1 MTEPVP
7 LLDVS
12 DLTVE
17 FSTRRGIVRAV
28 QHVNVK
34 IAKGETVG
42 IVGESGSGKSV
53 TSYAVM
59 RILDRAGRIAEG
71 AVHFTGLD
79 ICAASEDQ
87 MRSLRGREMSM
98 IFQNPRAALN
108 PIRKVGHQIE
118 DVLDQHSQA
127 DSSALTDKAI
137 EILDQVRIAR
147 PRERYHAYPFELSG
161 GMCQRVVIALALA
174 CRPQLLIADEPTTG
188 LDVTTQKTVMDLI
201 VELTKKRGMSTILIT
216 HDLGLAATY
225 CDRVAVMEKGHVVES
240 APSRQI
246 FTAPSHAYTRKLMR
260 ATPRPGA
267 SLRDLLPEDD
277 PAAVGGNLQP
287 QARSAPSPLVG
298 EGWEGGSSLLH
309 EQCPPTATPTPNP
322 SPQGGGE
329 PTGSAARTNGKA
341 AAPLLVVEKLVKE
354 YARKGM
360 TGSFKNIFQR
370 KPAPEPE
377 VFRAV
382 DGISFAVN
390 RGESVGL
397 VGESGCGKSTTS
409 TMVMR
414 LIDKTDGVIMFDGE
428 DIGAIPAKQ
437 FARLPMR
444 KRIQMVFQDP
454 TDSLNPR
461 FTAARAIADPIL
473 RLSEVG
479 AFSGKAETGFPQK
492 MRPLFRDRDAVRA
505 RCEALARQV
514 GLPVELLD
522 RFPHQLSGGQK
533 ARVGI
538 ARAIALNPDLVILD
552 EPTAALDVSVQAVV
566 LNLLQELK
574 DSLGMSYLF
583 VSHDL
588 NVVRLLCDRVIVM
601 NAGRIVEQGPTE
613 QVLVAPEAQ
622 YTRDLLAAIP
632 HPTFA

>member
-1 MTEPVP
+1 MIEAVP
-7 LLDVS
+7 LLDVA

-28 QHVNVK
+28 EHVDVR

-59 RILDRAGRIAEG
+59 RILDRAGSIAAG

-79 ICAASEDQ
+79 VRAASEDQ
-87 MRSLRGREMSM
+87 MRNLRGREMSM

-108 PIRKVGHQIE
+108 PIRKVGRQIE
-118 DVLDQHSQA
+118 DVLVQHSQV

-137 EILDQVRIAR
+137 EMLDQVRIAR

-201 VELTKKRGMSTILIT
+201 VELTKQRGMSTILIT

-225 CDRVAVMEKGHVVES
+225 CDRVVVMEKGRVVET
-240 APSRQI
+240 APSREI
-246 FTAPSHAYTRKLMR
+246 FTAPSHPYTRKLMR
-260 ATPRPGA
+260 ATPRPGT
-267 SLRDLLPEDD
+267 SLRDLLPED
-277 PAAVGGNLQP
+277 
-287 QARSAPSPLVG
+287 
-298 EGWEGGSSLLH
+298 ESSY
-309 EQCPPTATPTPNP
+309 EACPPTLTPT
-322 SPQGGGE
+322 PQGGGKRTE
-329 PTGSAARTNGKA
+329 LAARSNGKSG
-341 AAPLLVVEKLVKE
+341 APLLVVEKLVKE
-354 YARKGM
+354 YPRKGL
-360 TGSFKNIFQR
+360 GGFAKIFRR

-377 VFRAV
+377 TFRAV
-382 DGISFAVN
+382 DGISFTIN

-414 LIDKTDGVIMFDGE
+414 LIDKSDGVIVFDGE
-428 DIGAIPAKQ
+428 DIGAIAANAFAK
-437 FARLPMR
+437 LPLR
-444 KRIQMVFQDP
+444 RRIQMVFQDP

-461 FTAARAIADPIL
+461 FTAARAIADPIF
-473 RLSEVG
+473 RLGHLKGRE
-479 AFSGKAETGFPQK
+479 
-492 MRPLFRDRDAVRA
+492 AVRA

-538 ARAIALNPDLVILD
+538 ARAIALNPELVILD

-574 DSLGMSYLF
+574 DTLGMSYLF

-601 NAGRIVEQGPTE
+601 RAGRIVEQGPTE
-613 QVLVAPEAQ
+613 EILVSPQAQ

>member
-1 MTEPVP
+1 MSQAVP
-7 LLDVS
+7 LLEVS

-17 FSTRRGIVRAV
+17 FSTRRGVVRAV
-28 QHVNVK
+28 THVDISVG
-34 IAKGETVG
+34 KGETVG

-59 RILDRAGRIAEG
+59 RILDHAGRIAQG
-71 AVHFTGLD
+71 VMHFSGVDL
-79 ICAASEDQ
+79 IAASEDE
-87 MRSLRGREMSM
+87 MRSMRGREISM
-98 IFQNPRAALN
+98 VFQNPRAALN

-118 DVLDQHSQA
+118 DVLRQHSQV
-127 DSSALTDKAI
+127 DSSALTGKAI
-137 EILDQVRIAR
+137 EMLEQVRIAR

-174 CRPQLLIADEPTTG
+174 CRPRLLIADEPTTG
-188 LDVTTQKTVMDLI
+188 LDVTTQKAVMDLM
-201 VELTKKRGMSTILIT
+201 VELTRQQGMSTILIT

-225 CDRVAVMEKGHVVES
+225 CDRVIVMERGSVVES
-240 APSRQI
+240 APSRAI
-246 FTAPSHAYTRKLMR
+246 FTAPNHRYTRKLMR
-260 ATPRPGA
+260 ATPRPGI
-267 SLRDLLPEDD
+267 SLRDLLPEDG
-277 PAAVGGNLQP
+277 AA
-287 QARSAPSPLVG
+287 SAPVAGALKSP
-298 EGWEGGSSLLH
+298 S
-309 EQCPPTATPTPNP
+309 
-322 SPQGGGE
+322 
-329 PTGSAARTNGKA
+329 NGKA
-341 AAPLLVVEKLVKE
+341 GTPLLVVEKLVKE
-354 YARKGM
+354 YPRKGAP
-360 TGSFKNIFQR
+360 GSLRRVLQR
-370 KPAPEPE
+370 KPASEPE
-377 VFRAV
+377 TFRAV

-414 LIDKTDGVIMFDGE
+414 LIDKSDGTIMFDGM
-428 DIGAIPAKQ
+428 DIGVIAPKK
-437 FARLPMR
+437 FAELPLR

-473 RLSEVG
+473 RLGEVRG
-479 AFSGKAETGFPQK
+479 RRT
-492 MRPLFRDRDAVRA
+492 VRA
-505 RCEALARQV
+505 RCEELAVQV
-514 GLPVELLD
+514 GLPLELLD

-538 ARAIALNPDLVILD
+538 ARAIALNPDLIILD

-566 LNLLQELK
+566 LNLLADLK

-601 NAGRIVEQGPTE
+601 QAGRIVEQGPTE
-613 QVLVAPEAQ
+613 KVLFAPQAQ

-632 HPTFA
+632 HPTFM

>member
-1 MTEPVP
+1 VVAIP
-7 LLDVS
+7 LLDVR

-28 QHVNVK
+28 QHANIA

-71 AVHFTGLD
+71 SVRFTGIDL
-79 ICAASEDQ
+79 CTASEDD
-87 MRSLRGREMSM
+87 MRNLRGREISM

-108 PIRKVGHQIE
+108 PIRKVGRQIE
-118 DVLDQHSQA
+118 DVLEQHAQV
-127 DSSALTDKAI
+127 DSAALAEKAI

-201 VELTKKRGMSTILIT
+201 VELTRQRGMSTILIT
-216 HDLGLAATY
+216 HDLGLAAAY
-225 CDRVAVMEKGHVVES
+225 CDRVAVMEKGNVVETAAS
-240 APSRQI
+240 KTI
-246 FTAPSHAYTRKLMR
+246 FAAPSHRYTRRLMR
-260 ATPRPGA
+260 ATPRPWA
-267 SLRDLLPEDD
+267 SLRDLLPEEDVAG
-277 PAAVGGNLQP
+277 PPRRAE
-287 QARSAPSPLVG
+287 ARA
-298 EGWEGGSSLLH
+298 
-309 EQCPPTATPTPNP
+309 
-322 SPQGGGE
+322 
-329 PTGSAARTNGKA
+329 NGKGDNGS
-341 AAPLLVVEKLVKE
+341 PLLVVTKLVKE
-354 YARKGM
+354 YPRKSLAGAFARM
-360 TGSFKNIFQR
+360 VRR
-370 KPAPEPE
+370 KPSPEPD

-382 DGISFAVN
+382 DGISFSVN

-414 LIDKTDGVIMFDGE
+414 LIDKTDGMIIFDGE
-428 DIGAIPAKQ
+428 DIGKIPARQ
-437 FARLPMR
+437 FARLPLR
-444 KRIQMVFQDP
+444 RRIQMVFQDP

-461 FTAARAIADPIL
+461 FTAGRAIADPIL
-473 RLSEVG
+473 RLGGVKG
-479 AFSGKAETGFPQK
+479 RG
-492 MRPLFRDRDAVRA
+492 AVRA
-505 RCEALARQV
+505 RCEELARQV

-538 ARAIALNPDLVILD
+538 ARAIALEPDLVVLD

-574 DSLGMSYLF
+574 ASLGMSYLF

-588 NVVRLLCDRVIVM
+588 NVVRLLCERVIVM
-601 NAGRIVEQGPTE
+601 QAGKIVEEGPTDR
-613 QVLVAPEAQ
+613 VLFAPEAQ

-632 HPTFA
+632 HPPV

>member
-1 MTEPVP
+1 MSTLP
-7 LLDVS
+7 LLDVR

-17 FSTRRGIVRAV
+17 FQTRRGVVRAV
-28 QHVNVK
+28 EHVNISV
-34 IAKGETVG
+34 AKGETVG
-42 IVGESGSGKSV
+42 VVGESGSGKSV

-59 RILDRAGRIAEG
+59 RILDRAGRIADG
-71 AVHFTGLD
+71 SVNFTNIDVRG
-79 ICAASEDQ
+79 ASEDG
-87 MRSLRGREMSM
+87 MRQLRGREISM

-108 PIRKVGHQIE
+108 PIRKVGRQIE
-118 DVLDQHSQA
+118 DVLLEHV
-127 DSSALTDKAI
+127 KAAPSEAAEKAV

-188 LDVTTQKTVMDLI
+188 LDVTTQKAVMDLI
-201 VELTKKRGMSTILIT
+201 IELTRERGMSTILIT

-225 CDRVAVMEKGHVVES
+225 CDQVVVMEKGHVVETAS
-240 APSRQI
+240 SRAI
-246 FTAPSHAYTRKLMR
+246 FTAPSHRYTRKLMR

-267 SLRDLLPEDD
+267 ALRDLLPEE
-277 PAAVGGNLQP
+277 AAPPVANVSKLH
-287 QARSAPSPLVG
+287 AKAG
-298 EGWEGGSSLLH
+298 E
-309 EQCPPTATPTPNP
+309 
-322 SPQGGGE
+322 
-329 PTGSAARTNGKA
+329 
-341 AAPLLVVEKLVKE
+341 PLLVVQKLVKE
-354 YARKGM
+354 YPRKGLE
-360 TGSFKNIFQR
+360 GLGGALR
-370 KPAPEPE
+370 KMMRRGPAPEPDT
-377 VFRAV
+377 FRAV
-382 DGISFAVN
+382 DGISFTVK

-414 LIDKTDGVIMFDGE
+414 LIDKTDGTILFDGQ
-428 DIGAIPAKQ
+428 DIGEIPAQ
-437 FARLPMR
+437 RFARLPVR

-473 RLSEVG
+473 RLGGV
-479 AFSGKAETGFPQK
+479 K
-492 MRPLFRDRDAVRA
+492 RRDAVRA
-505 RCEALARQV
+505 RCEELARQV
-514 GLPVELLD
+514 GLPLDLLD

-538 ARAIALNPDLVILD
+538 ARAIALKPDLVILD

-574 DSLGMSYLF
+574 ESLGMSYLF

-601 NAGRIVEQGPTE
+601 QAGRIVEEGPTE
-613 QVLVAPEAQ
+613 QVLFAPAAQ

-632 HPTFA
+632 HPDFEPERGAQVRAAVAP